1 MGVDGIGGG
10 GRRPVHG
17 PGAVDPASVPSIAT
31 PDVGGAGAAAAPQ
44 SVGSAALERLQ
55 RGEIGV
61 AEYLDTRVSEAT
73 KHLTGR
79 VAPSELE
86 FVQRA
91 LREQLSS
98 DPVLAELVRRTTGTV
113 PPLETE

>member
-17 PGAVDPASVPSIAT
+17 PGAIEPTSVPGVST
-31 PDVGGAGAAAAPQ
+31 PDVSGAGAATAPR
-44 SVGSAALERLQ
+44 SIGSAALERLQ

-61 AEYLDTRVSEAT
+61 AEYLDTRVADAT
-73 KHLTGR
+73 KHLAGR